1 MIVLYTTEREYP
13 WGTLRSS
20 NASNA
25 SKTKVVLE
33 EKAIAYQV
41 QRMRPGD
48 LGKKPPARGRA
59 HG

>member
-1 MIVLYTTEREYP
+1 MIVLYTTEPEYP
-13 WGTLRSS
+13 WGTLRSTI
-20 NASNA
+20 A